1 MIGISVKLLYS
12 VQLLYTIGCVFAY
25 MLVIYS
31 IIGFILTGCE
41 EFINHIKKKKR

>member
-1 MIGISVKLLYS
+1 MAELMISLPW
-12 VQLLYTIGCVFAY
+12 AY

-41 EFINHIKKKKR
+41 EFINHIKEKNNGEENL